1 MNKPLA
7 IGIGLLLLICLVLFS
22 TTYSVSFHEVAIRQ
36 TFGQATDESVVTE
49 PGLHFKLPIFADQIT
64 TYDTRLQLLESA
76 LDTIPTAD
84 GQQVVVRAYLLWQI
98 DTDEGGPRRFDTSHR
113 SLEAASTAID
123 DQFRTAIAAGISRYN
138 FDDLIGTD
146 SRLPEAE
153 EAILAHLD
161 SLRETGI
168 VPRSVGISQVLL
180 PPRVTRNV
188 LERMKATRE
197 ILGRAER
204 FKGDAEAE
212 RIESEARTMADK
224 IRAFAELRAEEIRAA
239 GNEEAARYIAEMAK
253 DVELATFL
261 VHLQALDR
269 ALSERTTVVLP
280 TAFSP
285 WHLMNLSTRVDGR
298 GLPMPDAETMAAQPN
313 LIAPLGDG
321 PLAQSGVIPAESPHH
336 PDLNDEDAPRGTE
349 QNDSAPEQ
357 E

>member
-36 TFGQATDESVVTE
+36 TFGQATDESVVRE

-64 TYDTRLQLLESA
+64 TYDTRLQLLETA
-76 LDTIPTAD
+76 LDTIPTED
-84 GQQVVVRAYLLWQI
+84 GQQVVIRAYMLWQI
-98 DTDEGGPRRFDTSHR
+98 DTEGGGPRRFDTSYR
-113 SLEAASTAID
+113 SIEAATVAME
-123 DQFRTAIAAGISRYN
+123 DQFRTAVAAGISQYN
-138 FDDLIGTD
+138 FDDLIGAD
-146 SRLPEAE
+146 SRLPAAE
-153 EAILAHLD
+153 EAILSHLD
-161 SLRETGI
+161 SLRETG
-168 VPRSVGISQVLL
+168 VQPRSVGISQVLL

-239 GNEEAARYIAEMAK
+239 GNEEAARYIAQMAE

-269 ALSERTTVVLP
+269 ALSEQTTVVLP

-285 WHLMNLSTRVDGR
+285 WHLMDIGTRVDAR
-298 GLPMPDAETMAAQPN
+298 GLPQPAGEEYAAGGESPDD
-313 LIAPLGDG
+313 APLVQA
-321 PLAQSGVIPAESPHH
+321 PLLTPDQPEPSNPNANNDDPEASGNDTPATT
-336 PDLNDEDAPRGTE
+336 D
-349 QNDSAPEQ
+349 Q